1 MVGHCIYSSQN
12 ITVLWTVEEVP
23 ARARSSSSQA
33 RLQDQGHHLSE
44 YTAEVS
50 SIVAK
55 LHIWVKLCIYKIVLL
70 S

>member
-1 MVGHCIYSSQN
+1 MNAGQ
-12 ITVLWTVEEVP
+12 LWTIEEVP

-33 RLQDQGHHLSE
+33 RLQDQGHHHLSE

-55 LHIWVKLCIYKIVLL
+55 LHIWVNLCIYKRIVSL